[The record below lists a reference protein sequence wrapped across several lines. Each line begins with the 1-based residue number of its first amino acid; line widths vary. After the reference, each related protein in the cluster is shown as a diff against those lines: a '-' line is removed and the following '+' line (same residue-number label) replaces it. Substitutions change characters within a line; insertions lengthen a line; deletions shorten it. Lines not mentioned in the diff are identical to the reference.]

1 MKRPLLERPHLR
13 PIRIT
18 PRALRENKHAL
29 LPPLHLLR
37 GAIKHLPRAL
47 GIRPIDKH
55 GPAQTHKPAQKGR
68 PRQTALC
75 RHAAVFREYGAQQ
88 QHIQLRLMIPN
99 QHTRPRLQILL
110 PLDDLKAYARGKRH
124 SVFEG
129 AGGGPLGDA
138 VVTEGAEEE
147 GGEDAVG
154 GAEDEG
160 AVGGE
165 EAGVEGGFGD
175 GESGEEEEGE
185 GGAEVEG

>member
-1 MKRPLLERPHLR
+1 
-13 PIRIT
+13 
-18 PRALRENKHAL
+18 
-29 LPPLHLLR
+29 
-37 GAIKHLPRAL
+37 
-47 GIRPIDKH
+47 
-55 GPAQTHKPAQKGR
+55 
-68 PRQTALC
+68 
-75 RHAAVFREYGAQQ
+75 
-88 QHIQLRLMIPN
+88 MISN

-154 GAEDEG
+154 GAEEEG